1 MLPGCLSSIS
11 RYHNRWQ
18 VSGLAE
24 VDWKFFTTW
33 LAITYVCDCR
43 KYIVENRI
51 FVGTDIRWILWWL
64 FYFFLSLS
72 QRWEASVLSEGTS
85 SVWSSVLHLCFFFL
99 AIPMILL
106 HWLWFCAPCHRLCG
120 ELYRYVLWFEAA
132 RSSGLRL
139 MGLSVSAVLAERLK
153 CRRRSGQTKAFV
165 MYRYTL
171 LRTNR
176 TTATYIFNV
185 KR

>member
-72 QRWEASVLSEGTS
+72 QRWEASGLSEGTS

-99 AIPMILL
+99 AIPIFFSTDCDSVLHVTGSVGNCTGMCCDLRQLGAVGWGWWGFLL
-106 HWLWFCAPCHRLCG
+106 VLCWLRGWNAGGGVDKLK
-120 ELYRYVLWFEAA
+120 
-132 RSSGLRL
+132 
-139 MGLSVSAVLAERLK
+139 LSW
-153 CRRRSGQTKAFV
+153 CIGTHYFGQTEPQPPTFS
-165 MYRYTL
+165 M
-171 LRTNR
+171 
-176 TTATYIFNV
+176 
-185 KR
+185 